1 MLNFQALLCFTRTSL
16 MSSRGPQFF
25 FPNSLFFFCISAS
38 LIICRKKKRFKCSL
52 SLWGDLEQVKFMINL
67 LLFVCHLVM
76 AVNRLM
82 SHMNEHKWTACYI
95 QISTREETQQEK
107 KQIFQFFK
115 PVNMSPEE
123 ETLKIYALSVPHLR
137 SQFLGKS
144 NLFS

>member
-1 MLNFQALLCFTRTSL
+1 MLYKNKLDVKPRSTIFFSKFSFFLLYFCFINYL
-16 MSSRGPQFF
+16 Q
-25 FPNSLFFFCISAS
+25 
-38 LIICRKKKRFKCSL
+38 KEKRFKCSL

-95 QISTREETQQEK
+95 QISTRKETQQEK